1 MCSLCSLL
9 PSLGPAPA
17 LSPSPLRVAVV
28 VEPLGTS
35 PSRLTPSCLP
45 AVLVVLPCGAEAPA
59 SARAVRR
66 MGLVAGRVALL

>member
-9 PSLGPAPA
+9 ASFGPAPA

-28 VEPLGTS
+28 VEPLAV
-35 PSRLTPSCLP
+35 PVPPDPVLPP
-45 AVLVVLPCGAEAPA
+45 AVLAVLPCGAEAPA